1 MTVSVAECM
10 EKQLLRVVFQ
20 PIGTLS
26 SGEVLGYE
34 ALTRGPAGSRLE
46 SPQALFE
53 QAQRE
58 HCMVALERF
67 MARLSVSTFT
77 KAQLPG
83 KLFLN
88 LSAAAIR
95 EIACDKDN
103 VWAFL
108 GAMQFP
114 HERIVIELTE
124 QACPNPL
131 SSLQDAL
138 RLIRQAGAQLALD
151 DYGTGNAN
159 LSLWIGLRPD
169 YVKVDRSI
177 ADCVSKSPFRQE
189 VLRSLHSIA
198 KAGHAQLIAEGLENR
213 EDLAVCRNLGINHV
227 QGFLLGKPSEMPEL
241 TWPVQDAFRTNFVP
255 PAPDANQD
263 APRAFSASRLLLN
276 APSVSPNTR
285 NDDVLSLFARHPNLH
300 ALAVVENGR
309 PVGLISRHAFVDAYA
324 FPYRRELHGRKTC
337 MEFAN
342 QTPVVVE
349 QGATMEQLMS
359 LLKLGDQ
366 RYLSEGLVIVNQGQ
380 YVGLA
385 TGEDLVRAV
394 TEARIEA
401 ARYANPL
408 TFLPGNIPIDIHMN
422 RLLESDVPFHAC
434 YCDLNSFKPFNDVY
448 GYWQGDKMIKLA
460 AETLAE
466 ACDRQSDFLGHIGGD
481 DFFILFQSPDWEA
494 RIRTAMAQFDA
505 SAVGLYTP
513 ADIKAGGIQSE
524 DRHGNLRF
532 YNFVTIAAGV
542 VPVQAGAAIDT
553 SVIATQ
559 AAAAKRQAK
568 RAGEKFFVCR
578 EPFAVVACC

>member
-1 MTVSVAECM
+1 M

-26 SGEVLGYE
+26 SGQILGYE
-34 ALTRGPAGSRLE
+34 ALTRGPAGSHLE
-46 SPQALFE
+46 SPGVLFE
-53 QAQRE
+53 QARRE
-58 HCMVALERF
+58 DCMVALERF
-67 MARLSVSTFT
+67 TARLSVIAFA

-95 EIACDKDN
+95 EIARDRDN
-103 VWAFL
+103 VQAFL
-108 GAMQFP
+108 GALQLS

-124 QACPNPL
+124 QTSPNPL
-131 SSLQDAL
+131 SSLLEAL
-138 RLIRQAGAQLALD
+138 RVIRQTGVRLALD
-151 DYGTGNAN
+151 DYGTGNAT
-159 LSLWIGLRPD
+159 LSLWIGLQPD

-177 ADCVSKSPFRQE
+177 IDDVSKSPLRQE
-189 VLRSLHSIA
+189 VLRSLQNIA

-213 EDLAVCRNLGINHV
+213 EDLTVCRNLGIDHV
-227 QGFLLGKPSEMPEL
+227 QGFLLGKPSDVPEL
-241 TWPVQDAFRTNFVP
+241 TWPVPVAVARVP
-255 PAPDANQD
+255 DTTHI
-263 APRAFSASRLLLN
+263 APRAFSASRLLMG
-276 APSVSPNTR
+276 APCVAPDAR
-285 NDDVLSLFARHPNLH
+285 NDDVLELFARQPNLH
-300 ALAVVENGR
+300 AVAIVEDGR
-309 PVGLISRHAFVDAYA
+309 PIGLISRHTFVDAYA
-324 FPYRRELHGRKTC
+324 FPYRRELLGRKTC
-337 MEFAN
+337 TEFAN
-342 QTPVVVE
+342 RTPVVVE
-349 QGATMEQLMS
+349 QSATMEQLMS

-366 RYLSEGLVIVNQGQ
+366 RYLSEGLVIVDQGQ

-408 TFLPGNIPIDIHMN
+408 TFLPGNIPIDAHMN
-422 RLLESDVPFHAC
+422 RLLESEAPFHAC

-466 ACDRQSDFLGHIGGD
+466 ACDRQRDFLGHIGGD
-481 DFFILFQSPDWEA
+481 DFFVLFQSPDWEA

-513 ADIKAGGIQSE
+513 EDIKAGGIQSE

-542 VPVQAGAAIDT
+542 VPVQAGAATDA

-559 AAAAKRQAK
+559 AAVAKRQAK
-568 RAGEKFFVCR
+568 RAGDQFFVCY
-578 EPFAVVACC
+578 EPFGAVACC

>member
-10 EKQLLRVVFQ
+10 EEQLLRVVFQ

-46 SPQALFE
+46 SPQALLE

-58 HCMVALERF
+58 GCMVALERF
-67 MARLSVSTFT
+67 TARLSVSTFA
-77 KAQLPG
+77 KVQLPG

-95 EIACDKDN
+95 EIAWDKDN

-108 GAMQFP
+108 GTMQFP

-131 SSLQDAL
+131 STLRDAL
-138 RLIRQAGAQLALD
+138 HVIRESGAQLALD

-177 ADCVSKSPFRQE
+177 ANGVSKSPFRLE

-198 KAGHAQLIAEGLENR
+198 RAGHAQLIAEGLENR
-213 EDLAVCRNLGINHV
+213 EDLAVCRNLGIDHV

-241 TWPVQDAFRTNFVP
+241 IWPVQDAFRTNSVP
-255 PAPDANQD
+255 LVPDANHV

-276 APSVSPNTR
+276 APSVSPDTR
-285 NDDVLSLFARHPNLH
+285 NDDVLRFFARHSNLH
-300 ALAVVENGR
+300 AVAVVENGR
-309 PVGLISRHAFVDAYA
+309 PIGLISRHAFVDAYA

-342 QTPVVVE
+342 QSPVVVE
-349 QGATMEQLMS
+349 QSATMEQLMR

-408 TFLPGNIPIDIHMN
+408 TFLPGNIPIDIHMK

-494 RIRTAMAQFDA
+494 RIRTAMAKFDEA
-505 SAVGLYTP
+505 AVGLYTP
-513 ADIKAGGIQSE
+513 ADIKADGIQSE

-542 VPVQAGAAIDT
+542 VPVQAGAAID
-553 SVIATQ
+553 SNVIATQ

-568 RAGEKFFVCR
+568 RAREKFFVCR
-578 EPFAVVACC
+578 EPFAAVACC

>member
-1 MTVSVAECM
+1 MSLSSYQMTVSVAECM

-198 KAGHAQLIAEGLENR
+198 KAGQAQLIAEGLENR

-227 QGFLLGKPSEMPEL
+227 QGFLLERVMH
-241 TWPVQDAFRTNFVP
+241 F
-255 PAPDANQD
+255 
-263 APRAFSASRLLLN
+263 
-276 APSVSPNTR
+276 
-285 NDDVLSLFARHPNLH
+285 
-300 ALAVVENGR
+300 GR
-309 PVGLISRHAFVDAYA
+309 QV
-324 FPYRRELHGRKTC
+324 RRE
-337 MEFAN
+337 
-342 QTPVVVE
+342 
-349 QGATMEQLMS
+349 
-359 LLKLGDQ
+359 
-366 RYLSEGLVIVNQGQ
+366 
-380 YVGLA
+380 
-385 TGEDLVRAV
+385 RA
-394 TEARIEA
+394 
-401 ARYANPL
+401 
-408 TFLPGNIPIDIHMN
+408 
-422 RLLESDVPFHAC
+422 
-434 YCDLNSFKPFNDVY
+434 
-448 GYWQGDKMIKLA
+448 
-460 AETLAE
+460 
-466 ACDRQSDFLGHIGGD
+466 
-481 DFFILFQSPDWEA
+481 
-494 RIRTAMAQFDA
+494 
-505 SAVGLYTP
+505 
-513 ADIKAGGIQSE
+513 
-524 DRHGNLRF
+524 
-532 YNFVTIAAGV
+532 
-542 VPVQAGAAIDT
+542 
-553 SVIATQ
+553 
-559 AAAAKRQAK
+559 
-568 RAGEKFFVCR
+568 
-578 EPFAVVACC
+578 

>member
-10 EKQLLRVVFQ
+10 EKQLLHVVFQ

-131 SSLQDAL
+131 TSLQDAL

-198 KAGHAQLIAEGLENR
+198 KAGQAQLIAEGLENR

-255 PAPDANQD
+255 PCPGCQSRCATCVFSKPPAIE
-263 APRAFSASRLLLN
+263 RAQRF
-276 APSVSPNTR
+276 TE
-285 NDDVLSLFARHPNLH
+285 HP
-300 ALAVVENGR
+300 
-309 PVGLISRHAFVDAYA
+309 
-324 FPYRRELHGRKTC
+324 K
-337 MEFAN
+337 
-342 QTPVVVE
+342 
-349 QGATMEQLMS
+349 
-359 LLKLGDQ
+359 
-366 RYLSEGLVIVNQGQ
+366 
-380 YVGLA
+380 
-385 TGEDLVRAV
+385 
-394 TEARIEA
+394 
-401 ARYANPL
+401 
-408 TFLPGNIPIDIHMN
+408 
-422 RLLESDVPFHAC
+422 
-434 YCDLNSFKPFNDVY
+434 
-448 GYWQGDKMIKLA
+448 
-460 AETLAE
+460 
-466 ACDRQSDFLGHIGGD
+466 
-481 DFFILFQSPDWEA
+481 
-494 RIRTAMAQFDA
+494 
-505 SAVGLYTP
+505 
-513 ADIKAGGIQSE
+513 
-524 DRHGNLRF
+524 
-532 YNFVTIAAGV
+532 
-542 VPVQAGAAIDT
+542 
-553 SVIATQ
+553 
-559 AAAAKRQAK
+559 
-568 RAGEKFFVCR
+568 
-578 EPFAVVACC
+578 